1 MPRHSEERGKE
12 HKQRKETTN
21 VWAIVKI
28 HLSKNKCTQMS
39 CDGQRAQRI
48 AKRWE
53 RYVEK
58 N

>member
-28 HLSKNKCTQMS
+28 HLSKNTCIKDVRDKEHKELHR
-39 CDGQRAQRI
+39 DG
-48 AKRWE
+48 KDM
-53 RYVEK
+53 
-58 N
+58 